1 MTTPHHPQPSSATPT
16 PAARSRRINLEWFMP
31 SRRSSPIRSGSPSDS
46 TSDGVAADTAAAWLS
61 ALLERA
67 QMGAAAN
74 GAFTPAK
81 DVFQSVV
88 LLLEDV
94 KVKMGDN
101 QEVLKD
107 ICEKILSTLQT
118 LQHVIQAHP
127 NDASTAQLREKCQ
140 DFQQLL
146 VGLSGKVEEIKKA
159 KSGGHLRFKA
169 FVLPSSIARAIVSY
183 EKCIEDLQEELK
195 LLAIADTNP
204 TLNTA
209 HAQITQTHEVAVL
222 PADGPRWFADT
233 FNPELAR
240 SHIEGALAGS
250 ISDIIQAI
258 WDNLTSPI
266 CARLTNTANPLD
278 KVQILFGHLDAQFG
292 HTVLVHSFQEAVLKL
307 GGIDYMLNHRLQ
319 ESRTSHNLLSRRA
332 LDPEHSILQQRPVQ
346 DEIQTTRSCP
356 LPSKFFQGRKDI
368 LLQLDR
374 FFQPIEKKEQKVV
387 LLHGLGGAGKT
398 QIALKF
404 IAESGARFTDQFKI
418 NASSAETIE
427 VGYKQI
433 AMAKKL
439 GDTAEAAQTW
449 LKAHHAEWLLLFDNA
464 DQPNLDLEAYLPQ
477 CNHGNILITSRN
489 PGLWVHTGSPQKAI
503 TVSNLLPDD
512 AVLLLLNRAGVE
524 LLSNE
529 NKIHA
534 VQIVQELYCFPL
546 AIIQAGAFISKS
558 SPLRQDISKYIPL
571 YQGNKATLLSR
582 KPEQS
587 HGDYQWT
594 VYTTWQISFDQLG
607 PQAAQFLQLCSF
619 IHFEGITEDIFQ
631 RASEYTPGNEPLD
644 PSLDTLQT
652 ALDFLSNFR
661 NAESNWN
668 SLKFAEMMSEIC
680 DYSLMTW
687 QENAYLIHPLVHQW
701 AGMTITNQIEQ
712 RKMIVALLGMATARS
727 TEIMQKMQLLLHV
740 MRLSEDGDI
749 QGTGFEGPF
758 GDVFQEGGMFRR
770 AETLRSD
777 ILIRSDACLGRE
789 HPKTL
794 VAMAKLAGTFWS
806 LGQYTE
812 AQKLEEQVLEKRSKL
827 LGAEHPNTIDAIAR
841 LARTFRSL
849 GQYTEAQKLEELVLE
864 KRTKLLGAEHPNTID
879 ATARL
884 AVTFWSL
891 GRYTKAQK
899 LQEAVLEKRTKLL
912 GAEHPN
918 TIDATAS
925 LAVTFWSLGRYTEA
939 WELQE
944 AVLEKQTKLLG
955 AKHPNTI
962 DATANLAAMF
972 WSLGQYT
979 EAQKLQEEVLEK
991 QTKLLGAEH
1000 PNTIDAIA
1008 RLARTFRSLGQYT
1021 EAQKLEELVLEKRT
1035 KLLGA
1040 EHPKTIDAT
1049 SRLAVT
1055 FWSLGRY
1062 TEAQKLQELVLEKRT
1077 KLLGANH
1084 PNTIEATASLAAT
1097 FWSMGRYT
1105 EAQELQEE
1113 VLEKWTKLLGAKD
1126 PNTINATA
1134 SLGVTFWSLGQYTE
1148 AQKLQ
1153 EEVLEKQSKLLGA
1166 EHPDT
1171 IDTIARLA
1179 AMFWSLGQYTE
1190 AQKLEDEVLEK
1201 RTKLLGAEHP
1211 DTIDATAR
1219 LAVTFQSLGRYTE
1232 AQKLQ
1237 EQVLE
1242 KRNELLGAEH
1252 PKTIDTT
1259 ASLAVM
1265 FWSLGQYTEAQ
1276 KLQELVLEKRT
1287 KLLGADHPNT
1297 IEATDSLAVTFW
1309 SMGRYTEAQE
1319 LQEEVLEKWTKLL
1332 GAKDPNTIDAT
1343 ASLAAMFWSLGRY
1356 TEAQKLQEQVLEKRS
1371 ELLGAEHPN
1380 TIDATASLAVTF
1392 WSLGQYTEAQKLQ
1405 EEVLE
1410 KQTKLLGAEHP
1421 KTIDTTASLAA
1432 VFWSLGQYT
1441 EAQKLQEQVLEKRS
1455 ELLGAEH
1462 PDTIDATG
1470 SLAVTFWSL
1479 GQYTEAQKL
1488 QEEVLEK
1495 QTKLLGAEHPKTI
1508 DTTARLAAVF
1518 WSLGQY
1524 TEAQKLQEQVLEK
1537 RSELLGAEH
1546 PNTIDAT
1553 ASLAVMFWSLGQYTE
1568 AQKLQE
1574 EVLEKRTKLLG
1585 AEHPNTIL
1593 ATANLAETL
1602 SCMENGLHEEGK
1614 LRVQIVHIL
1623 KEGRSPEVTE

>member
-1 MTTPHHPQPSSATPT
+1 MTTPHRPQPSSATPT
-16 PAARSRRINLEWFMP
+16 PAARSRRMNLKWFMP

-46 TSDGVAADTAAAWLS
+46 TSDGVAADTATAWLIV
-61 ALLERA
+61 LLERA

-94 KVKMGDN
+94 KVQMEDN

-118 LQHVIQAHP
+118 LQHVIPAHS
-127 NDASTAQLREKCQ
+127 NDASTAQLREKCHE
-140 DFQQLL
+140 FQQLL
-146 VGLSGKVEEIKKA
+146 VGLSEKVEEIKKA

-169 FVLPSSIARAIVSY
+169 FVLPSVIARAIVSY

-195 LLAIADTNP
+195 LLTITDTNP

-209 HAQITQTHEVAVL
+209 HAQITQSHEVAVL
-222 PADGPRWFADT
+222 PADGLRWFADT
-233 FNPELAR
+233 FNPALAR

-319 ESRTSHNLLSRRA
+319 DSVNGRTSYNLLSRRA
-332 LDPEHSILQQRPVQ
+332 LDPEHSILQQRLVQ

-489 PGLWVHTGSPQKAI
+489 PGLWVHTGSTEKAI
-503 TVSNLLPDD
+503 AVSNLSLDD

-524 LLSNE
+524 LLRNE

-534 VQIVQELYCFPL
+534 VQIVQYKPGHLSPNHLPCDRIFRN
-546 AIIQAGAFISKS
+546 ISHS
-558 SPLRQDISKYIPL
+558 IG
-571 YQGNKATLLSR
+571 GNKATLLSR

-594 VYTTWQISFDQLG
+594 VYTTWQISVDQLG

-619 IHFEGITEDIFQ
+619 IHCEGITEDIFQ

-668 SLKFAEMMSEIC
+668 SLKFAEMMSDIC

-687 QENAYLIHPLVHQW
+687 QENAYSIHPLVHQW
-701 AGMTITNQIEQ
+701 AGMTITNRIDQ
-712 RKMIVALLGMATARS
+712 RKMMVALLGMATACS
-727 TEIMQKMQLLLHV
+727 TEVMQKIQLLLHV
-740 MRLSEDGDI
+740 MLLSEDGDI

-777 ILIRSDACLGRE
+777 ILIRSDARLGRE

-794 VAMAKLAGTFWS
+794 VAMTKLAETFWSLGQYTEAQKLQEQVLEKRTKLLGAEHPNTIHATAELAATFWS

-812 AQKLEEQVLEKRSKL
+812 AQKLEEQVLKK
-827 LGAEHPNTIDAIAR
+827 
-841 LARTFRSL
+841 
-849 GQYTEAQKLEELVLE
+849 Q
-864 KRTKLLGAEHPNTID
+864 TKLLGAEHPNTI
-879 ATARL
+879 L
-884 AVTFWSL
+884 
-891 GRYTKAQK
+891 
-899 LQEAVLEKRTKLL
+899 
-912 GAEHPN
+912 
-918 TIDATAS
+918 
-925 LAVTFWSLGRYTEA
+925 
-939 WELQE
+939 
-944 AVLEKQTKLLG
+944 
-955 AKHPNTI
+955 
-962 DATANLAAMF
+962 ATANLAETYR
-972 WSLGQYT
+972 SLGQYT

-991 QTKLLGAEH
+991 QTKLLGPEH
-1000 PNTIDAIA
+1000 PNTIDATGG
-1008 RLARTFRSLGQYT
+1008 LAVTYRSLGQYT
-1021 EAQKLEELVLEKRT
+1021 EAQKLEV
-1035 KLLGA
+1035 
-1040 EHPKTIDAT
+1040 
-1049 SRLAVT
+1049 
-1055 FWSLGRY
+1055 
-1062 TEAQKLQELVLEKRT
+1062 Q
-1077 KLLGANH
+1077 
-1084 PNTIEATASLAAT
+1084 
-1097 FWSMGRYT
+1097 
-1105 EAQELQEE
+1105 
-1113 VLEKWTKLLGAKD
+1113 
-1126 PNTINATA
+1126 
-1134 SLGVTFWSLGQYTE
+1134 
-1148 AQKLQ
+1148 
-1153 EEVLEKQSKLLGA
+1153 
-1166 EHPDT
+1166 
-1171 IDTIARLA
+1171 
-1179 AMFWSLGQYTE
+1179 
-1190 AQKLEDEVLEK
+1190 
-1201 RTKLLGAEHP
+1201 
-1211 DTIDATAR
+1211 
-1219 LAVTFQSLGRYTE
+1219 
-1232 AQKLQ
+1232 
-1237 EQVLE
+1237 
-1242 KRNELLGAEH
+1242 
-1252 PKTIDTT
+1252 
-1259 ASLAVM
+1259 
-1265 FWSLGQYTEAQ
+1265 
-1276 KLQELVLEKRT
+1276 
-1287 KLLGADHPNT
+1287 
-1297 IEATDSLAVTFW
+1297 
-1309 SMGRYTEAQE
+1309 
-1319 LQEEVLEKWTKLL
+1319 
-1332 GAKDPNTIDAT
+1332 
-1343 ASLAAMFWSLGRY
+1343 
-1356 TEAQKLQEQVLEKRS
+1356 
-1371 ELLGAEHPN
+1371 
-1380 TIDATASLAVTF
+1380 
-1392 WSLGQYTEAQKLQ
+1392 
-1405 EEVLE
+1405 VLE

-1421 KTIDTTASLAA
+1421 NTILATADLAA
-1432 VFWSLGQYT
+1432 TFWSLGQYT
-1441 EAQKLQEQVLEKRS
+1441 EAQKLQEQVLEKRNK
-1455 ELLGAEH
+1455 LLGAEH
-1462 PDTIDATG
+1462 PDTINATA
-1470 SLAVTFWSL
+1470 SLASMF
-1479 GQYTEAQKL
+1479 
-1488 QEEVLEK
+1488 
-1495 QTKLLGAEHPKTI
+1495 
-1508 DTTARLAAVF
+1508 R
-1518 WSLGQY
+1518 SLGQY

-1537 RSELLGAEH
+1537 WTKLLGAEH

-1553 ASLAVMFWSLGQYTE
+1553 ANLAETYRSLGRYTE

-1574 EVLEKRTKLLG
+1574 QVQ
-1585 AEHPNTIL
+1585 EH
-1593 ATANLAETL
+1593 
-1602 SCMENGLHEEGK
+1602 
-1614 LRVQIVHIL
+1614 
-1623 KEGRSPEVTE
+1623 